1 MTERLQEVLSMGA
14 GKRVRQRFSDKGG
27 RAQSRIAKALDQL
40 AQFEEFKE
48 KILPALQRDLKDGLT
63 PEQLREKY
71 SPIVQAAMISTA
83 LTGKDEKARLAA
95 QKDTLDRQEGKA
107 RERIEAT
114 HRLERL
120 PETELDSLLLSEIQ
134 SVATPKDDSEE
145 MH

>member
-1 MTERLQEVLSMGA
+1 MGA

-48 KILPALQRDLKDGLT
+48 KILPALQRDLQDGLT

-95 QKDTLDRQEGKA
+95 QKDTLDRHEGRAK
-107 RERIEAT
+107 ERIEAV
-114 HRLERL
+114 HKLEKL
-120 PETELDSLLLSEIQ
+120 PEEQIDSLLLSELKG
-134 SVATPKDDSEE
+134 VELDDTDED
-145 MH
+145 MQH